1 MPRRPD
7 LSRINRQAR
16 RARGLH
22 PQSRPSLPAFIPLT
36 APTDLDDAQLIERC
50 RAGDAAAWRALVTR
64 YQRLVHAI
72 VTRMGLDEHAAA
84 DVFQAV
90 FEKLM
95 RHLGGLREPDR
106 LQAWIV
112 TTAKREG
119 LAARRAGQR
128 QVSMSRA
135 DDADPEAHDEWDI
148 ADESPRAE
156 QQLDEL
162 QQLHRLRLALD
173 RIDERCR
180 ELLLLVFRDEDERLG
195 YDEVGRRLGLPVGSI
210 GPTRARCLGKL
221 RKLLP

>member
-1 MPRRPD
+1 M
-7 LSRINRQAR
+7 
-16 RARGLH
+16 
-22 PQSRPSLPAFIPLT
+22 T
-36 APTDLDDAQLIERC
+36 ASPDLDDALLIERC
-50 RAGDAAAWRALVTR
+50 RAGDATAWRALVSR
-64 YQRLVHAI
+64 YQRLVYAI
-72 VTRMGLDEHAAA
+72 VIRMGLDEHAAA

-95 RHLGGLREPDR
+95 RHVGTLREPDR

-128 QVSMSRA
+128 QVSMSRP
-135 DDADPEAHDEWDI
+135 DDADPDAHDEWDI

-156 QQLDEL
+156 QQLEEL

-173 RIDERCR
+173 RLDGRCR

-195 YDEVGRRLGLPVGSI
+195 YDEVSRRLQLPVGSI
-210 GPTRARCLGKL
+210 GPTRSRCLGKL
-221 RKLLP
+221 RRLLP